1 MGSFRIKISRIS
13 HGPEPQYVTTLIN
26 ANISAMAILKSTHRP
41 ATLHPADERR
51 WVAGGGALEVHGGA
65 VLAVDDVRVLHYLH
79 LG

>member
-1 MGSFRIKISRIS
+1 
-13 HGPEPQYVTTLIN
+13 
-26 ANISAMAILKSTHRP
+26 MAILKSSHRP

-51 WVAGGGALEVHGGA
+51 GVAGGGALEVHGGA